1 MAQTLTDKVLRD
13 RLAVSLACALA
24 AANEKARESGVDVT
38 QSLISITQQTMNAE
52 SLWRIN
58 YGPKDYVNRRGGD
71 LIVYVDAHS
80 ATVKRILRGQ

>member
-13 RLAVSLACALA
+13 HLAVSLACALA
-24 AANEKARESGVDVT
+24 AANEKAHESGVDVT
-38 QSLISITQQTMNAE
+38 QSLISITQHTNQAE

-71 LIVYVDAHS
+71 LIS
-80 ATVKRILRGQ
+80 FMWIPTVRRSNVF